1 MSRVSWFRI
10 IAVHTKNNGLVHQ
23 SVTNCNYSMHQLE
36 IQASKYF
43 LPRWVALVRLTRQ
56 STRLTLAFTGPWRV
70 LSVARKR
77 KSLRHDSG
85 GVCAQV
91 EAGLRLAANLCVRS
105 AGSTRLLNG
114 TVGRMLPPSHP
125 RTGL

>member
-1 MSRVSWFRI
+1 MSGVSWFRI
-10 IAVHTKNNGLVHQ
+10 IAVHTKNNGLVNQ

-77 KSLRHDSG
+77 ESLRHDSG
-85 GVCAQV
+85 GVRTGRGWI
-91 EAGLRLAANLCVRS
+91 AGGRQSVRQIS
-105 AGSTRLLNG
+105 WINQALNG